1 MKPKLKKR
9 LGDLLVEEQ
18 LISEAQLGSALQ
30 EQRQLGLKLGATL
43 IHLGYIS
50 EDQLLTFLS
59 RQLDIGIVDL
69 LKVKIDHNAVQLIPE
84 VHARR
89 LRALAIHDNGET
101 ITLVVSDPADLHS
114 LDVLARLLK
123 GRPFKLLLAR
133 EDQFIESFD
142 RVYRRTK
149 EIASFAVK
157 LSEEHGESA
166 RFDATAG
173 LDIGAEG
180 SDATVAKLIQSLFED
195 ALQVGASDIHIEPD
209 EHVLRIRQRV
219 DGVLQETLLP
229 ENSIASALVLRLK
242 LMAKLDISEKRLP
255 QDGRFNIKIKGRSI
269 DIRVST
275 MPIQEGESVV
285 MRLLDQSAGVL
296 SFQEIG
302 IPAHL
307 QARLELQLKRP
318 NGLILVTGPTGSGK
332 TTTLYTSLATLNEPG
347 QKIITVEDPVEY
359 RLERINQVQVNNKI
373 GLDFSTVLR
382 TALRQDPDV
391 LLIGEM
397 RDSETMQIGIRGAL
411 TGHLVLS
418 TLHTND
424 ALSSTLRLLDM
435 GAPGYLLASAL
446 RAVIAQRLV
455 RRLCENC
462 KNHAPAQA
470 SQQLLLD
477 RLSDENLHHTHFH
490 SARGC
495 QRCQFTGYRGRI
507 GVFELL
513 ELDENMVSALRL
525 DDSDGFAKA
534 AKKSRYFKPLAL
546 AALEYAKQGITSL
559 EEVFKLVDHF
569 DNVKKPHDEIEI
581 KFSNKEDV
589 NEGGL
594 TLAPIDEQQSESYFP
609 PSGLDESVGFVE

>member
-18 LISEAQLGSALQ
+18 LISEAQLANALQ
-30 EQRQLGLKLGATL
+30 KQRQLGLKLGATL
-43 IHLGYIS
+43 IHLGYINEERILS
-50 EDQLLTFLS
+50 FLS
-59 RQLDIGIVDL
+59 RQLGIKIVDL
-69 LKVKIDHNAVQLIPE
+69 LKVKIDPNAVQLIPE

-89 LRALAIHDNGET
+89 LRALAIHDNGEV
-101 ITLVVSDPADLHS
+101 ISLVVSDPADLHS
-114 LDVLARLLK
+114 LDVLSGLLK
-123 GRPFKLLLAR
+123 GRQFELLLAR
-133 EDQFIESFD
+133 EDQLIESFD

-149 EIASFAVK
+149 DIASFAVK
-157 LSEEHGESA
+157 LSEEHSETSQFDVTA
-166 RFDATAG
+166 RLDMAG
-173 LDIGAEG
+173 EG
-180 SDATVAKLIQSLFED
+180 SDATVAKLIQSVFED
-195 ALQVGASDIHIEPD
+195 AVQVGASDIHIEPD
-209 EHVLRIRQRV
+209 EYVLRIRQRV

-255 QDGRFNIKIKGRSI
+255 QDGRFNINIKGRSI
-269 DIRVST
+269 DIRIST

-307 QARLELQLKRP
+307 ESRLRLLLKRP

-332 TTTLYTSLATLNEPG
+332 TTTLYSSLASLNEPG
-347 QKIITVEDPVEY
+347 KKIITVEDPVEY
-359 RLERINQVQVNNKI
+359 RLERINQVQVNSKI

-382 TALRQDPDV
+382 TALRQDPDI
-391 LLIGEM
+391 LLVGEM

-424 ALSSTLRLLDM
+424 AISSTLRLLDM
-435 GAPGYLLASAL
+435 GAPGYLVASAL

-462 KNHAPAQA
+462 KSSA
-470 SQQLLLD
+470 SATAGQQLLLD
-477 RLSDENLHHTHFH
+477 QLSDENLQDIHFH
-490 SARGC
+490 SPLGC
-495 QRCQFTGYRGRI
+495 QRCQFTGYRGRV

-513 ELDENMVSALRL
+513 ELDENMVSALRV

-534 AKKSRYFKPLAL
+534 AKKSQYFKPLAL
-546 AALEYAKQGITSL
+546 AALEYAKQGVTSL

-569 DNVKKPHDEIEI
+569 DKVKKANDDIAIQLSTSET
-581 KFSNKEDV
+581 FNTLD
-589 NEGGL
+589 L
-594 TLAPIDEQQSESYFP
+594 TLAPVDEAKGETQLP
-609 PSGLDESVGFVE
+609 LSGLLD

>member
-1 MKPKLKKR
+1 MKPQLKKR
-9 LGDLLVEEQ
+9 LGDLLVEGQ
-18 LISEAQLGSALQ
+18 LITETQLKNALQ
-30 EQRQLGLKLGATL
+30 EQRHLGLKLGAAL

-50 EDQLLTFLS
+50 EDQILTFLS
-59 RQLDIGIVDL
+59 RQLDIKIVDL
-69 LKVKIDHNAVQLIPE
+69 LKVKIDPNAVLLIPE

-89 LRALAIHDNGET
+89 LRALAIHDNGEV

-123 GRPFKLLLAR
+123 GRAFELMIAR
-133 EDQFIESFD
+133 EDQLIESFD

-149 EIASFAVK
+149 DIASFAEK
-157 LSEEHGESA
+157 LSEEHGGSNA
-166 RFDATAG
+166 FDASAS
-173 LDIGAEG
+173 LDMGDG

-209 EHVLRIRQRV
+209 ENVLRIRQRV

-229 ENSIASALVLRLK
+229 ESSIASALVLRLK

-255 QDGRFNIKIKGRSI
+255 QDGRFNIKIKGRSV

-275 MPIQEGESVV
+275 MPIQQGESVV

-296 SFQEIG
+296 SFAEIG

-332 TTTLYTSLATLNEPG
+332 TTTLYTALSTLNLPG
-347 QKIITVEDPVEY
+347 NKIITVEDPVEY
-359 RLERINQVQVNNKI
+359 RLPRINQVQVNSKI

-382 TALRQDPDV
+382 TALRQDPDI
-391 LLIGEM
+391 LLVGEM
-397 RDSETMQIGIRGAL
+397 RDSETMEIGLRGAL

-424 ALSSTLRLLDM
+424 AISSTLRLLDM
-435 GAPGYLLASAL
+435 GAPGYLVGSAL

-462 KNHAPAQA
+462 KSSAAADP
-470 SQQLLLD
+470 SQQLLLEQ
-477 RLSDENLHHTHFH
+477 LSDEHLQDMHFH
-490 SARGC
+490 SPVGC

-513 ELDENMVSALRL
+513 ELDDNMVSALRL
-525 DDSDGFAKA
+525 DDTDGFAKA
-534 AKKSRYFKPLAL
+534 AKNASHFKPLAL
-546 AALEYAKQGITSL
+546 AALAYAQQGITSL
-559 EEVFKLVDHF
+559 EEVFKLVDRF
-569 DNVKKPHDEIEI
+569 DHVKKTESDMQI
-581 KFSNKEDV
+581 KLAKTDALTN
-589 NEGGL
+589 L
-594 TLAPIDEQQSESYFP
+594 TLTPRDERESALP
-609 PSGLDESVGFVE
+609 PSVFGFAE